1 MSFLECNYRRKDPA
15 IRKSLKDVVMGIDSS
30 VEIGYG
36 FGFKMSM
43 LMFLNGKFVIF
54 PSLEKAYP

>member
-1 MSFLECNYRRKDPA
+1 M
-15 IRKSLKDVVMGIDSS
+15 VMGIDSS